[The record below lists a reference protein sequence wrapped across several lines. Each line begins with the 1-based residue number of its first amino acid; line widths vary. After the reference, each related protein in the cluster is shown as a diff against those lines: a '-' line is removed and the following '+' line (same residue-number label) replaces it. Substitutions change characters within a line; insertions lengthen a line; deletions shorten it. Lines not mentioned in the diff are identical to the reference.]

1 MRNLPH
7 QIEKFFELQRF
18 DLDVS
23 KNLIESPSKTNSSL
37 SDNSSNLNEKIEK
50 FETLKQESENIV
62 NQENVFMSNSELA
75 DMVEK

>member
-50 FETLKQESENIV
+50 FETLKQETENIV